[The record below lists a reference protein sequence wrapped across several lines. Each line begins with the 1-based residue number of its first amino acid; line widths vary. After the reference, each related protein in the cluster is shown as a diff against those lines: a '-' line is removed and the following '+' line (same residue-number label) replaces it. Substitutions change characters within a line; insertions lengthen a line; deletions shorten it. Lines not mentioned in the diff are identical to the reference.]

1 METKMPSL
9 LNLSL
14 EAKALSNVI
23 DDYVEKHEGDVT
35 DLSPAIEGWLADAQA
50 KLSDKVDAI
59 VSVMREIEA
68 MKEAR
73 EHEAARI
80 RLLARQDEAKL
91 DRLKEYIKLC
101 MDNMGA
107 DRLKGWT
114 HEVKVVNNG
123 GALPLKFD
131 PSVTVDSLP
140 PELVKVTRTPDFD
153 AIRYA
158 INNGTAVPGVEFGQ
172 RGTHLRCK

>member
-1 METKMPSL
+1 MPSL
-9 LNLSL
+9 LNLSI
-14 EAKALSNVI
+14 EARTLSNVI

-35 DLSPAIEGWLADAQA
+35 DLNPAIVGWLDATKS
-50 KLSDKVDAI
+50 KLYDKVDAI

-68 MKEAR
+68 TKEAR
-73 EHEAARI
+73 ENEAARI

-91 DRLKEYIKLC
+91 DRLKEYVKLC
-101 MDNMGA
+101 MDNMGT
-107 DRLKGWT
+107 DRLKGTT

-131 PSVTVDSLP
+131 PSVTVDSLDP
-140 PELVKVTRTPDFD
+140 GLVKVTRTPDFD

-158 INNGTAVPGVEFGQ
+158 INNGTVVPGVELGK